1 MKEFEAHHAKG
12 YAWIFLIL
20 AIALLVGCIL
30 FLTFWTDDAFL
41 IPVILFPIV
50 AAAMIIMFVITI
62 KKDGLAV
69 AVADD
74 RLILYKKEPIVIPLI
89 DILTVSIHDGDGS
102 FDISIKTATERYSMH
117 CFIKQQRQKKNE
129 LITLLRSRGITVR
142 TFDLT

>member
-1 MKEFEAHHAKG
+1 MKEFEARHAKG

-50 AAAMIIMFVITI
+50 AAVMIIMFVITI

-129 LITLLRSRGITVR
+129 LITLLRGRGITVR

>member
-1 MKEFEAHHAKG
+1 MKEFEAHYAKG

-20 AIALLVGCIL
+20 AIALLVGCIF

-50 AAAMIIMFVITI
+50 AAVMIIMFVITI

-129 LITLLRSRGITVR
+129 LITLLRGRGITVR